1 MALMIQLFLI
11 LPAAWNTVTTSVVPS
26 PNPNPVSKHEET
38 LKTDTR
44 AEG

>member
-1 MALMIQLFLI
+1 MAPVIQLFLF
-11 LPAAWNTVTTSVVPS
+11 LPAAWNTVMTSVVPS
-26 PNPNPVSKHEET
+26 PNPNRVSKHEET